1 MPLKED
7 YSILR
12 ILKSTKAAYD
22 KLRGRK
28 HLTVEEKMPLVEE
41 MTSSTLDLAAKDW
54 KKFINQDQSLS
65 ASWRRE
71 KIQYLEDFIGIS
83 ATRTARLKDLG
94 FVKQMALWERRE
106 KDGEGVSSYS
116 SPPPSSSSSSNSNR
130 DETNSSRGR
139 PRKVQRMDD
148 EEGEGGEETEGGED
162 SESNDNDV
170 DYQPPSRKKSR
181 GGGDDGDDGGI
192 ACSVPRDLLRRLTPL
207 AEKMG
212 WSMRDQ
218 LLAAVGVYEIL
229 GLDSSEMDLSLSS
242 AWRLRVN
249 HAQETSESSL
259 NSMAEE
265 VKRKNGKVFVHF
277 DEVEVEQDLSGV
289 RKKQAR
295 LAVLVSSPVLDKAD
309 QLISAVP
316 LDSKSGADVAEAVY
330 LTLAEQEL
338 EERVMG
344 IICDTTASN
353 FGRFSGAV
361 TCLQVRNRISCV

>member
-1 MPLKED
+1 
-7 YSILR
+7 
-12 ILKSTKAAYD
+12 
-22 KLRGRK
+22 
-28 HLTVEEKMPLVEE
+28 
-41 MTSSTLDLAAKDW
+41 
-54 KKFINQDQSLS
+54 
-65 ASWRRE
+65 
-71 KIQYLEDFIGIS
+71 
-83 ATRTARLKDLG
+83 
-94 FVKQMALWERRE
+94 
-106 KDGEGVSSYS
+106 
-116 SPPPSSSSSSNSNR
+116 
-130 DETNSSRGR
+130 
-139 PRKVQRMDD
+139 
-148 EEGEGGEETEGGED
+148 
-162 SESNDNDV
+162 
-170 DYQPPSRKKSR
+170 
-181 GGGDDGDDGGI
+181 
-192 ACSVPRDLLRRLTPL
+192 
-207 AEKMG
+207 
-212 WSMRDQ
+212 
-218 LLAAVGVYEIL
+218 
-229 GLDSSEMDLSLSS
+229 MDLSLSS

-249 HAQETSESSL
+249 HAQDTAESSL

-361 TCLQVRNRISCV
+361 TCLQVRNRISCVLTSFEFEFKEILGYPVLIIPCAHHIEELPVKHVQR